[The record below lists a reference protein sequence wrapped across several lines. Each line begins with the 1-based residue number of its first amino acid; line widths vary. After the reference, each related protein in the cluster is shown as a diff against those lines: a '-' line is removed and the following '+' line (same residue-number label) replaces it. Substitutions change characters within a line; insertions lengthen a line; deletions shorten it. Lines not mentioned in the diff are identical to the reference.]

1 MTIRG
6 YKGKVLL
13 VDEISTMKITRTN
26 KRNPVYLKHN
36 KNRKLFRII
45 EGAVVDAMKQ
55 HPEYFTD
62 KAGHSCVAS
71 ITKRVMGAVL
81 SNSDKV
87 PRGTVDPPSSV
98 STN

>member
-1 MTIRG
+1 MWA
-6 YKGKVLL
+6 YL
-13 VDEISTMKITRTN
+13 MKITRTN
-26 KRNPVYLKHN
+26 KRNPAYLKHN

-45 EGAVVDAMKQ
+45 EGAIVDAMKQ
-55 HPEYFTD
+55 HPNYYTD
-62 KAGHSCVAS
+62 NAMESCVAS

>member
-1 MTIRG
+1 MKPKTKKSIQ
-6 YKGKVLL
+6 
-13 VDEISTMKITRTN
+13 ISRTH
-26 KRNPVYLKHN
+26 KRNPSYLKHN

-45 EGAVVDAMKQ
+45 EGAVIDAMKQ

-62 KAGHSCVAS
+62 QARYACVTS

-87 PRGTVDPPSSV
+87 PRGTVTPPPA
-98 STN
+98 